1 MTETTATD
9 QEHLRDLLG
18 ATARGDSSAFE
29 QLYRSTSAKLF
40 GICLRILPQR
50 GDAEDVLQE
59 VFATIWRKATQ
70 YDPALASPITWL
82 AMLARN
88 RAIDKLRAG
97 GQERRSAPIDL
108 AEDVA
113 DAAPSPAAASELG
126 DDRRRLSACMDQLD
140 TQRRR
145 LIRIAF
151 FEGATYEELAA
162 RCGSPLGTV
171 KSWIRR
177 GLAQLKACLE
187 Q

>member
-1 MTETTATD
+1 MTDATLTD
-9 QEHLRDLLG
+9 QERLRDLLG
-18 ATARGDSSAFE
+18 AIANGDSGAFE

-59 VFATIWRKATQ
+59 VFTTIWRKAAQ
-70 YDPALASPITWL
+70 YDAALASPITWL

-88 RAIDKLRAG
+88 RAIDKLRASAN
-97 GQERRSAPIDL
+97 ERQAAPIDL
-108 AEDVA
+108 AEEVSDP
-113 DAAPSPAAASELG
+113 APSPAKATELG
-126 DDRRRLSACMDQLD
+126 DDRQRLNSCMDQLEA
-140 TQRRR
+140 QRSK

-151 FEGATYEELAA
+151 FDGATYEELAA

-187 Q
+187 R

>member
-1 MTETTATD
+1 MTEATATD

-29 QLYRSTSAKLF
+29 QLYRSTSARLF

-88 RAIDKLRAG
+88 RAIDRLRAG

-140 TQRRR
+140 TQRRK

>member
-1 MTETTATD
+1 MTDATATD
-9 QEHLRDLLG
+9 QESLRDLLG
-18 ATARGDSSAFE
+18 AIARGDANAFE

-40 GICLRILPQR
+40 GICMRILPQR

-59 VFATIWRKATQ
+59 VFATIWRKAAQ

-88 RAIDKLRAG
+88 RAIDKLRASG
-97 GQERRSAPIDL
+97 NERQNASIDL
-108 AEDVA
+108 AEGISDTS
-113 DAAPSPAAASELG
+113 PSPSAETELS
-126 DDRRRLSACMDQLD
+126 DERRRLGSCLDQLEA
-140 TQRRR
+140 QRSK

-151 FEGATYEELAA
+151 FEGATYEELAS

>member
-1 MTETTATD
+1 MTEATATQ
-9 QEHLRDLLG
+9 QEGLHDLLG
-18 ATARGDSSAFE
+18 ATARGDVGAFE
-29 QLYRSTSAKLF
+29 QLYRATSAKLF

-59 VFATIWRKATQ
+59 VFTTIWRKAAQ

-82 AMLARN
+82 SMLARN
-88 RAIDKLRAG
+88 RAIDKLRTGGHERQAG
-97 GQERRSAPIDL
+97 PIDL

-113 DAAPSPAAASELG
+113 DAAPSPAAATELG
-126 DDRRRLSACMDQLD
+126 DDRRRLTACLDQLE
-140 TQRRR
+140 TQRSK

-151 FEGATYEELAA
+151 FEGTTYEELAA

-187 Q
+187 R